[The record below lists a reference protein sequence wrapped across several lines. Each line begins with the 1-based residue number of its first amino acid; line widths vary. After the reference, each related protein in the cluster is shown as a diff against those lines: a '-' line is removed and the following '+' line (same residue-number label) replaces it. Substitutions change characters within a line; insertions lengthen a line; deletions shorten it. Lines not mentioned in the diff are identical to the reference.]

1 MSDSRSEA
9 EIINACKQGDRE
21 AFHSLFETHKDRVYS
36 IAFHYSGNEAMAH
49 DVTQQVFLKLFTSIN
64 QFHENSQFTTWLYR
78 IVANACTDEH
88 RKRRRFVPFSPEIEV
103 RTMVGKSSQEETYH
117 RRQVADSVRGAIG
130 ELAPKLR
137 LPILLKYV
145 EGLSY
150 DGSHPCQKAWVELG
164 VPQCGFCQPGQIMSA
179 AALLAANPHPDDTQ
193 IDAAMRGNICRCGTY
208 PRIREAIHKAAGD
221 TTS

>member
-1 MSDSRSEA
+1 MERLAIMSDRQTEA
-9 EIINACKQGDRE
+9 EIIEACKQGDRD
-21 AFHSLFETHKDRVYS
+21 AFHRLFQAHKDRVYT
-36 IAFHYSGNEAMAH
+36 IAFHYSGDEAMAH

-117 RRQVADSVRGAIG
+117 RRQVAESVRGAIG
-130 ELAPKLR
+130 ELSPKLR

-150 DGSHPCQKAWVELG
+150 DEIAESLG
-164 VPQCGFCQPGQIMSA
+164 VSIGTVSSRLNRGHKM
-179 AALLAANPHPDDTQ
+179 LARKLDHL
-193 IDAAMRGNICRCGTY
+193 RSEFVSG
-208 PRIREAIHKAAGD
+208 E
-221 TTS
+221 

>member
-1 MSDSRSEA
+1 MERLAIMTDRQTEA
-9 EIINACKQGDRE
+9 EIIEACKQGDRD
-21 AFHSLFETHKDRVYS
+21 AFRELFETHKDRVYT

-117 RRQVADSVRGAIG
+117 RRQVADSVRVAIG
-130 ELAPKLR
+130 ELTPKLR

-150 DGSHPCQKAWVELG
+150 DEIAESLG
-164 VPQCGFCQPGQIMSA
+164 ISIGTVSSRLNRGHKM
-179 AALLAANPHPDDTQ
+179 LARKLGHL
-193 IDAAMRGNICRCGTY
+193 RGEFASG
-208 PRIREAIHKAAGD
+208 E
-221 TTS
+221 